1 MTGGRDEVQI
11 QLAEMKARDDE
22 LFTLT
27 TAVLLLWSRE
37 DEERENDNDKLRKQN
52 DRERQLLRERLQS
65 MVEERESANKE
76 RHEVLSSM
84 DAQSQKKREKQNKKM
99 RMLVEKE
106 IRRKEKKEKEEDRKS
121 TTPRGGSHNSA
132 TLPGGKKVS
141 THPRIFHWRKKSRG
155 SDIGTSLEPREN
167 KEREKEKDT
176 DKSPEKDKPLQRTPS
191 NPVRAQKAKN
201 PDKQSS
207 KSLSDGEDPAHLSDI

>member
-1 MTGGRDEVQI
+1 MTGERDEVQI

-37 DEERENDNDKLRKQN
+37 DEERENENEKLRKQN

-65 MVEERESANKE
+65 MVEERESSNKE

-84 DAQSQKKREKQNKKM
+84 DAQNQKKREKQNKKM

-106 IRRKEKKEKEEDRKS
+106 IRRKEKKEKEEGQLALPQVS
-121 TTPRGGSHNSA
+121 SMEEANSLA
-132 TLPGGKKVS
+132 DMIRNAMTK
-141 THPRIFHWRKKSRG
+141 
-155 SDIGTSLEPREN
+155 REQY
-167 KEREKEKDT
+167 
-176 DKSPEKDKPLQRTPS
+176 L
-191 NPVRAQKAKN
+191 
-201 PDKQSS
+201 KQSDS
-207 KSLSDGEDPAHLSDI
+207 EEETPEWDLMASTRGY